1 MSWYEDFKTGTKDYL
16 TKGNSKQSKTTSY
29 SKYGSSSWWMSDWDD
44 TGYSNSFTT
53 NTQTKSKNLYKMAAH
68 RRAIANFVS
77 IVTGKN
83 IPVKFNTKG
92 NSYTDGTT
100 VVISSK
106 VAEPNEFDP
115 AVGLALHE
123 GSHIKLS
130 NFKLLA
136 DMYKSIEKVV
146 GPAKLKEW
154 LETANKKGVEDVI
167 YTVKDILN
175 WVEDRRIDQFIF
187 DGAPGYRDYYRSMY
201 DKYFNDPAIDKGMQS
216 DEFKTETMDAYMFRL
231 INLHSKFSKANAL
244 KGLNEITKIAKLS
257 DINRLK
263 STDDALVVACDIF
276 DVILR
281 CIDEAQ
287 QKVENKANGKKQK
300 ANGQGQGAPQAG
312 EGEQEAGEDD
322 IDVEI
327 GEDGDGDGDDNDES
341 EDFDEAGGDNE
352 VAEEGKGVVG
362 KIKAV
367 LGGKGKNAKPAE
379 GKLSQ
384 RQMDILKKKIEKQ
397 KEFLRGEIKKGNVS
411 SNENKQLD
419 TIDQSG
425 TELKT
430 VGQEL
435 ANGVVITKGIDCI
448 VVKKM
453 NQSLLESADFPL
465 ADLRYNAK
473 DGEHQNSVQ
482 CASEVIEGIRIGT
495 VLGKKLQVRSES
507 RETIFNRQL
516 VGRMDKRMIS
526 SLGFGNE
533 HVFFTKEIDAYKK
546 ANLHISVDASG
557 SMSGTKWR
565 KTMTNVVALAK
576 AVSMIPNLEIQISF
590 RTTSGELPYIVIAY
604 DSRVDKFIK
613 VKTLFQY
620 LRPGGTTPEGL
631 AFEGVMKQM
640 VGSTTD
646 VESYFLNISDGE
658 PYFHGKGYNYQGYY
672 ASKHTKKMVDKIE
685 AMGIKVMSYFVS
697 EYSGDVDAT
706 SGSGKVFKDCYGK
719 AAHYINVT
727 NVNEVTRTMNKL
739 FMAKES

>member
-1 MSWYEDFKTGTKDYL
+1 
-16 TKGNSKQSKTTSY
+16 
-29 SKYGSSSWWMSDWDD
+29 
-44 TGYSNSFTT
+44 
-53 NTQTKSKNLYKMAAH
+53 MAAH

-92 NSYTDGTT
+92 NSYTDGKA

-130 NFKLLA
+130 NFTLLA
-136 DMYKSIEKVV
+136 DMYQSIQKVV

-154 LETANKKGVEDVI
+154 SETANTKGVSDII
-167 YTVKDILN
+167 YTIKDILN

-187 DGAPGYRDYYRSMY
+187 DGAPGYRDYYRAMY

-216 DEFKTETMDAYMFRL
+216 TEMSEETLDSYMFRL
-231 INLHSKFSKANAL
+231 INLHSKFSRANAL

-276 DVILR
+276 EVILTN
-281 CIDEAQ
+281 IDANAQ
-287 QKVENKANGKKQK
+287 AEENKGKGKGK
-300 ANGQGQGAPQAG
+300 GQGQGSPQAG

-322 IDVEI
+322 IEVEI
-327 GEDGDGDGDDNDES
+327 GEDSGSDGMDDEG
-341 EDFDEAGGDNE
+341 EDFDEAAGDNE
-352 VAEEGKGVVG
+352 VAEDGKGVMG
-362 KIKAV
+362 KIKV
-367 LGGKGKNAKPAE
+367 MLGGKGKNGKPAE

-384 RQMDILKKKIEKQ
+384 RQLEILKKKIQKQ
-397 KEFLRGEIKKGNVS
+397 KEFLRGDVKKGNVS
-411 SNENKQLD
+411 QTENKSLD

-435 ANGVVITKGIDCI
+435 ANGKVVTKGIECI

-453 NQSLLESADFPL
+453 TQTLLESHDFPL
-465 ADLRYNAK
+465 ASLRYNAK
-473 DGEHQNSVQ
+473 EGEHQNQ
-482 CASEVIEGIRIGT
+482 IHCATEVAEGIRLGT
-495 VLGKKLQVRSES
+495 ILGKKLQVRSES

-533 HVFFTKEIDAYKK
+533 HVFYTKEIDAYKK

-557 SMSGTKWR
+557 SMGGTKWR

-576 AVSMIPNLEIQISF
+576 AVDMISNLEIQISF
-590 RTTSGELPYIVIAY
+590 RTTSGELPYIVVAY

-620 LRPGGTTPEGL
+620 LQPGGTTPEGL

-646 VESYFLNISDGE
+646 VDSYFLNISDGE
-658 PYFHGKGYNYQGYY
+658 PYFHGRGYSYQGYY

-685 AMGIKVMSYFVS
+685 SMGIKVLSYFVS
-697 EYSGDVDAT
+697 DYSGDVDAS

-719 AAHYINVT
+719 AASYINVT
-727 NVNEVTRTMNKL
+727 NVNEVTRTMNGL
-739 FMAKES
+739 FMAKD

>member
-1 MSWYEDFKTGTKDYL
+1 MSKYK
-16 TKGNSKQSKTTSY
+16 SY
-29 SKYGSSSWWMSDWDD
+29 SSYGNSSWWMSDWDTND
-44 TGYSNSFTT
+44 YTISYSPK
-53 NTQTKSKNLYKMAAH
+53 QEKSKNLYKMAAH

-130 NFKLLA
+130 NFTLLA

-154 LETANKKGVEDVI
+154 LETANKKGVSDVI

-201 DKYFNDPAIDKGMQS
+201 DKYFNDPAIDKGMTS
-216 DEFKTETMDAYMFRL
+216 TEMSEETLDSYMFRL
-231 INLHSKFSKANAL
+231 INLHSKFSRPNAL
-244 KGLNEITKIAKLS
+244 KGLSEITKLAKLS

-263 STDDALVVACDIF
+263 STDDALIVACDIF

-287 QKVENKANGKKQK
+287 QAEENKGKGKGNGK
-300 ANGQGQGAPQAG
+300 GQGSPQAG

-322 IDVEI
+322 IEVEI
-327 GEDGDGDGDDNDES
+327 NEDGGSDGIDDEG
-341 EDFDEAGGDNE
+341 EEFDEAGGDNE
-352 VAEEGKGVVG
+352 AAEEGKGVMG
-362 KIKAV
+362 KIKV
-367 LGGKGKNAKPAE
+367 MLGGKGKNGKPAE

-384 RQMDILKKKIEKQ
+384 RQLEILKKKIEKQ
-397 KEFLRGEIKKGNVS
+397 KEFLRGDVKKGNVS
-411 SNENKQLD
+411 STENKSLD

-430 VGQEL
+430 VGEEL
-435 ANGVVITKGIDCI
+435 SNGTIVTKGIECI

-453 NQSLLESADFPL
+453 NQSLLESSDFPL
-465 ADLRYNAK
+465 ADLRYNSK
-473 DGEHQNSVQ
+473 EGEHQNHVQ
-482 CASEVIEGIRIGT
+482 CASEVLEGIRLGT
-495 VLGKKLQVRSES
+495 ILGKKLQVRSES

-533 HVFFTKEIDAYKK
+533 HVFFTKEIDSYKK

-576 AVSMIPNLEIQISF
+576 AVDMISNLEIQISF
-590 RTTSGELPYIVIAY
+590 RTTSGELPYIVVAY
-604 DSRVDKFIK
+604 DSRIDKFIK

-646 VESYFLNISDGE
+646 VDSYFLNISDGE
-658 PYFHGKGYNYQGYY
+658 PYFHGKGYNYQGHF
-672 ASKHTKKMVDKIE
+672 ASKHTKKMVDKIQS
-685 AMGIKVMSYFVS
+685 MGIKVLSYFVS

-719 AAHYINVT
+719 AASYINVT
-727 NVNEVTRTMNKL
+727 NVNEVTRTMNGL

>member
-1 MSWYEDFKTGTKDYL
+1 MSKYK
-16 TKGNSKQSKTTSY
+16 SY
-29 SKYGSSSWWMSDWDD
+29 SSKYGNSSWWMSDWE
-44 TGYSNSFTT
+44 T
-53 NTQTKSKNLYKMAAH
+53 NDYTVVHTSKQDKSKNLYKMAAH
-68 RRAIANFVS
+68 RRAIANFVN

-83 IPVKFNTKG
+83 IPVKFNSKG
-92 NSYTDGTT
+92 NSYTDGKS

-130 NFKLLA
+130 NFELLS
-136 DMYKSIEKVV
+136 DMYKSIQKVV

-154 LETANKKGVEDVI
+154 QDTANQKHVSDII
-167 YTVKDILN
+167 YTIKDILN

-187 DGAPGYRDYYRSMY
+187 DGAPGYRDYYRAMY
-201 DKYFNDPAIDKGMQS
+201 DKYFNDPAIDKGMTS
-216 DEFKTETMDAYMFRL
+216 TEMSEETLDSYMFRL
-231 INLHSKFSKANAL
+231 INLHSKFSRPNAL

-263 STDDALVVACDIF
+263 STDEALVVACDIF
-276 DVILR
+276 EVILTN
-281 CIDEAQ
+281 IDANAQ
-287 QKVENKANGKKQK
+287 AEENKGKGKGK
-300 ANGQGQGAPQAG
+300 GQGQGQGSPQAG

-322 IDVEI
+322 IEVEI
-327 GEDGDGDGDDNDES
+327 GEDGGSDGMGDDG
-341 EDFDEAGGDNE
+341 EDFDEAAGDNE
-352 VAEEGKGVVG
+352 VAEEGKGVMG
-362 KIKAV
+362 KIKV
-367 LGGKGKNAKPAE
+367 MLGGKGKNGKPAE

-384 RQMDILKKKIEKQ
+384 RQLEILKKKIQKQ
-397 KEFLRGEIKKGNVS
+397 KEFLRGDVKKGSVS
-411 SNENKQLD
+411 QTENKSLD

-435 ANGVVITKGIDCI
+435 ANGKVVTKGIECI

-453 NQSLLESADFPL
+453 TQTLLESHDFPL
-465 ADLRYNAK
+465 ASLRYNAK
-473 DGEHQNSVQ
+473 EGEHQCQSH
-482 CASEVIEGIRIGT
+482 CSTEVAEGIRIGT
-495 VLGKKLQVRSES
+495 ILGKKLQVRSES

-533 HVFFTKEIDAYKK
+533 HVFYTKEVDQYKK

-557 SMSGTKWR
+557 SMGGTKWR

-576 AVSMIPNLEIQISF
+576 AVDMISNLEIQISF
-590 RTTSGELPYIVIAY
+590 RTTSGELPYIVVAY

-620 LRPGGTTPEGL
+620 LQPGGTTPEGL

-640 VGSTTD
+640 VGSTSD
-646 VESYFLNISDGE
+646 VDSYFLNISDGE
-658 PYFHGKGYNYQGYY
+658 PYFHGRGYSYQGYY
-672 ASKHTKKMVDKIE
+672 ASKHTRKMVDKIE
-685 AMGIKVMSYFVS
+685 AMGIKVLSYFVS
-697 EYSGDVDAT
+697 DYSGDVDAS

-719 AAHYINVT
+719 AASYINVT
-727 NVNEVTRTMNKL
+727 NVNEVTRTMNGL
-739 FMAKES
+739 FMAKD

>member
-1 MSWYEDFKTGTKDYL
+1 MSKYK
-16 TKGNSKQSKTTSY
+16 SY
-29 SKYGSSSWWMSDWDD
+29 SSKYGNSSWWMSDWE
-44 TGYSNSFTT
+44 T
-53 NTQTKSKNLYKMAAH
+53 NDYTVVHTSKQDKSKNLYKMAAH
-68 RRAIANFVS
+68 RRAIANFVN

-83 IPVKFNTKG
+83 IPVKFNSKG
-92 NSYTDGTT
+92 NSYTDGKS

-130 NFKLLA
+130 NFELLS
-136 DMYKSIEKVV
+136 DMYKSIQKVV

-154 LETANKKGVEDVI
+154 QDTANQKHVSDII
-167 YTVKDILN
+167 YTIKDILN

-187 DGAPGYRDYYRSMY
+187 DGAPGYRDYYRAMY
-201 DKYFNDPAIDKGMQS
+201 DKYFNDPAIDKGMTS
-216 DEFKTETMDAYMFRL
+216 TEMSEETLDSYMFRL
-231 INLHSKFSKANAL
+231 INLHSKFSRPNAL
-244 KGLNEITKIAKLS
+244 KGLNEITKLAKLS

-263 STDDALVVACDIF
+263 STDEALVVACDIF
-276 DVILR
+276 EVILTN
-281 CIDEAQ
+281 IDANAQ
-287 QKVENKANGKKQK
+287 AEENKGKGKG
-300 ANGQGQGAPQAG
+300 NGQGQGSPQAG

-327 GEDGDGDGDDNDES
+327 GEDSGSDGMGDDG
-341 EDFDEAGGDNE
+341 EDFDEAAGDNE
-352 VAEEGKGVVG
+352 VAEEGKGVMG
-362 KIKAV
+362 KIKV
-367 LGGKGKNAKPAE
+367 MLGGKGKNGKPAE

-384 RQMDILKKKIEKQ
+384 RQLEILKKKIQKQ
-397 KEFLRGEIKKGNVS
+397 KEFLRGDVKKGSVS
-411 SNENKQLD
+411 QTENKSLD

-425 TELKT
+425 TELKK
-430 VGQEL
+430 VGEEL
-435 ANGVVITKGIDCI
+435 ANGTVVTKGIECI

-453 NQSLLESADFPL
+453 TQSLLESHDFPL
-465 ADLRYNAK
+465 ASLRYNAK
-473 DGEHQNSVQ
+473 EGEHQCQSQ
-482 CASEVIEGIRIGT
+482 CSTEVAEGIRLGT
-495 VLGKKLQVRSES
+495 ILGKKLQVRSES

-533 HVFFTKEIDAYKK
+533 HVFYTKEIDAYKK

-557 SMSGTKWR
+557 SMGGTKWR

-576 AVSMIPNLEIQISF
+576 AVDMISNLEIQISF
-590 RTTSGELPYIVIAY
+590 RTTSGELPYIVVAY

-620 LRPGGTTPEGL
+620 LQPGGTTPEGL

-640 VGSTTD
+640 VGSTSD
-646 VESYFLNISDGE
+646 VDSYFLNISDGE
-658 PYFHGKGYNYQGYY
+658 PYFHGRGYSYQGYY
-672 ASKHTKKMVDKIE
+672 ASKHTRKMVDKIE
-685 AMGIKVMSYFVS
+685 AMGIKVLSYFVS
-697 EYSGDVDAT
+697 DYSGDVDAS

-719 AAHYINVT
+719 AASYINVT
-727 NVNEVTRTMNKL
+727 NVNEVTRTMNGL

>member
-1 MSWYEDFKTGTKDYL
+1 MSKYK
-16 TKGNSKQSKTTSY
+16 SY
-29 SKYGSSSWWMSDWDD
+29 SSYGNSSWWMSDWDTND
-44 TGYSNSFTT
+44 YTT
-53 NTQTKSKNLYKMAAH
+53 IYTSKQEKSKNLYKMAAH

-100 VVISSK
+100 VVILSK

-154 LETANKKGVEDVI
+154 METANNKGVSDVI
-167 YTVKDILN
+167 YTIKDILN

-201 DKYFNDPAIDKGMQS
+201 DKYFNDPAIDKGMTS
-216 DEFKTETMDAYMFRL
+216 TEMSTETMDSYMFRL
-231 INLHSKFSKANAL
+231 INLHSKFSRPNAL
-244 KGLNEITKIAKLS
+244 KGLSEITKIAKLS

-276 DVILR
+276 DVILTN
-281 CIDEAQ
+281 IDANAQ
-287 QKVENKANGKKQK
+287 AEENKGKGKGNGK
-300 ANGQGQGAPQAG
+300 GQGSPQAG

-322 IDVEI
+322 IEVEVS
-327 GEDGDGDGDDNDES
+327 EDGGSDGIDDEG
-341 EDFDEAGGDNE
+341 EEFDEAGGDNE
-352 VAEEGKGVVG
+352 AAEEGKGVMG
-362 KIKAV
+362 KIKV
-367 LGGKGKNAKPAE
+367 MLGGKGKNGKPAE

-384 RQMDILKKKIEKQ
+384 RQLEILKKKIEKQ
-397 KEFLRGEIKKGNVS
+397 KEFLRGDVKKGNVS
-411 SNENKQLD
+411 STENKSLD

-430 VGQEL
+430 VGEEL
-435 ANGVVITKGIDCI
+435 SNGTVVTKGIECI

-453 NQSLLESADFPL
+453 NQSLLESSDFPL
-465 ADLRYNAK
+465 ADLRYNSK
-473 DGEHQNSVQ
+473 EGEHQNHVQ
-482 CASEVIEGIRIGT
+482 CASEVLEGIRLGT
-495 VLGKKLQVRSES
+495 ILGKKLQVRSES

-557 SMSGTKWR
+557 SMNGTKWR

-706 SGSGKVFKDCYGK
+706 SGSGKVFKDCYGR

-727 NVNEVTRTMNKL
+727 NVNEVVRTMNKL
-739 FMAKES
+739 FMNKPAGIE

>member
-1 MSWYEDFKTGTKDYL
+1 MSKYK
-16 TKGNSKQSKTTSY
+16 SY
-29 SKYGSSSWWMSDWDD
+29 SSYGNSSWWMSDWDTND
-44 TGYSNSFTT
+44 YTT
-53 NTQTKSKNLYKMAAH
+53 TYTSKQEKSKNLYKMAAH

-130 NFKLLA
+130 NFKLLQ
-136 DMYKSIEKVV
+136 DMYQSIQKVV

-154 LETANKKGVEDVI
+154 SETANAKGVSDII
-167 YTVKDILN
+167 YTIKDILN

-216 DEFKTETMDAYMFRL
+216 DEFRTETLDAYMFRL

-263 STDDALVVACDIF
+263 STDDALIVACDIF
-276 DVILR
+276 EVILTN
-281 CIDEAQ
+281 IDANAQ
-287 QKVENKANGKKQK
+287 AEENKANGQKQK
-300 ANGQGQGAPQAG
+300 GKGQGSGSPQAG

-322 IDVEI
+322 IEVEI
-327 GEDGDGDGDDNDES
+327 NEDSGSDGMDDEG
-341 EDFDEAGGDNE
+341 EDFDEAAGDNE
-352 VAEEGKGVVG
+352 VAEEGKGVMG
-362 KIKAV
+362 KIKV
-367 LGGKGKNAKPAE
+367 MLGGKGKNGKPAE

-384 RQMDILKKKIEKQ
+384 RQLEILKKKIEKQ
-397 KEFLRGEIKKGNVS
+397 KEFLRGDVKKGNVS
-411 SNENKQLD
+411 QTENKQLD
-419 TIDQSG
+419 TIDKSG
-425 TELKT
+425 TELKK
-430 VGQEL
+430 VGEEL
-435 ANGVVITKGIDCI
+435 ANGKVVTKGIDCI

-453 NQSLLESADFPL
+453 TQTLLESHDFPL
-465 ADLRYNAK
+465 ASLRYNAK
-473 DGEHQNSVQ
+473 EGEHQNQVH
-482 CASEVIEGIRIGT
+482 CATEVAEGIRLGT
-495 VLGKKLQVRSES
+495 ILGKKLQVRSES

-533 HVFFTKEIDAYKK
+533 HVFYTKEIDAYKK

-557 SMSGTKWR
+557 SMGGTKWR

-576 AVSMIPNLEIQISF
+576 AVDMISNLEIQISF
-590 RTTSGELPYIVIAY
+590 RTTSGELPYIVVAY

-620 LRPGGTTPEGL
+620 LQPGGTTPEGL

-646 VESYFLNISDGE
+646 VDSYFLNISDGE
-658 PYFHGKGYNYQGYY
+658 PYFHGRGYSYQGYY
-672 ASKHTKKMVDKIE
+672 ASKHTKKMVEKIQS
-685 AMGIKVMSYFVS
+685 MGIKVLSYFVS
-697 EYSGDVDAT
+697 DYSGDVDAS

-719 AAHYINVT
+719 AASYINVT
-727 NVNEVTRTMNKL
+727 NVNEVTRTMNGL

>member
-1 MSWYEDFKTGTKDYL
+1 MSKYKSYK
-16 TKGNSKQSKTTSY
+16 SY
-29 SKYGSSSWWMSDWDD
+29 SSYGNSSWWMSDWDTND
-44 TGYSNSFTT
+44 YTTSYSPK
-53 NTQTKSKNLYKMAAH
+53 QDKSKNLYKMAAH
-68 RRAIANFVS
+68 RRAIANFVN

-83 IPVKFNTKG
+83 IPVKFNSKG
-92 NSYTDGTT
+92 NSYTDGRS

-130 NFKLLA
+130 NFELLS
-136 DMYKSIEKVV
+136 DMHKSIQKVV

-154 LETANKKGVEDVI
+154 SETANAKGVSDII
-167 YTVKDILN
+167 YTIKDILN

-187 DGAPGYRDYYRSMY
+187 DGAPGYRDYYRAMY

-216 DEFKTETMDAYMFRL
+216 TEMSEETLDSYMFRL
-231 INLHSKFSKANAL
+231 INLHSKFSRANAL
-244 KGLNEITKIAKLS
+244 NGLSEITKLAKLS

-263 STDDALVVACDIF
+263 TTDDALIVACDIF
-276 DVILR
+276 DVILKN
-281 CIDEAQ
+281 IDPQAQ
-287 QKVENKANGKKQK
+287 QAENEAKGKGK
-300 ANGQGQGAPQAG
+300 GQGQGSPQAG

-322 IDVEI
+322 IEVEI
-327 GEDGDGDGDDNDES
+327 NEDGGSDGMDDEG
-341 EDFDEAGGDNE
+341 EDFDEAAGDNE
-352 VAEEGKGVVG
+352 AAEDGKGVMG
-362 KIKAV
+362 KIKVV
-367 LGGKGKNAKPAE
+367 LGGKGKNGKPAE

-384 RQMDILKKKIEKQ
+384 RQLEILKKKIEKQ
-397 KEFLRGEIKKGNVS
+397 KEFLRGDVKKGSVS
-411 SNENKQLD
+411 QTENKSLD

-435 ANGVVITKGIDCI
+435 ANGTVVTKGIECI

-453 NQSLLESADFPL
+453 TQTLLESHDFPL
-465 ADLRYNAK
+465 ASLRYNAK
-473 DGEHQNSVQ
+473 EGEHQCQSH
-482 CASEVIEGIRIGT
+482 CSTEVAEGIRLGT
-495 VLGKKLQVRSES
+495 ILGKKLQVRSES

-557 SMSGTKWR
+557 SMGGTKWR
-565 KTMTNVVALAK
+565 KTMINVVALAK
-576 AVSMIPNLEIQISF
+576 AVDMISNLEIQISF
-590 RTTSGELPYIVIAY
+590 RTTSGELPYIVVAY

-620 LRPGGTTPEGL
+620 LQPGGTTPEGL

-646 VESYFLNISDGE
+646 VDSYFLNISDGE
-658 PYFHGKGYNYQGYY
+658 PYFHGRGYSYQGYY
-672 ASKHTKKMVDKIE
+672 ASKHTKKMVEKIQS
-685 AMGIKVMSYFVS
+685 MGIKVLSYFVS
-697 EYSGDVDAT
+697 DYSGDVDAS

-719 AAHYINVT
+719 AASYINVT
-727 NVNEVTRTMNKL
+727 NVNEVTRTMNGL

>member
-1 MSWYEDFKTGTKDYL
+1 MSDWDTNDY
-16 TKGNSKQSKTTSY
+16 TTSY
-29 SKYGSSSWWMSDWDD
+29 SPKQD
-44 TGYSNSFTT
+44 
-53 NTQTKSKNLYKMAAH
+53 KSKNLYKMAAH

-130 NFKLLA
+130 NFTLLA
-136 DMYKSIEKVV
+136 DMYQSIQKVV

-154 LETANKKGVEDVI
+154 METANNKGVSDVI
-167 YTVKDILN
+167 YTIKDILN

-201 DKYFNDPAIDKGMQS
+201 DKYFNDPAIDKGMTS
-216 DEFKTETMDAYMFRL
+216 TEMSEETLDSYMFRL
-231 INLHSKFSKANAL
+231 INLHSKFSRPNAL
-244 KGLNEITKIAKLS
+244 KGLSEITKLAKLS

-276 DVILR
+276 DVILTN
-281 CIDEAQ
+281 IDANAQ
-287 QKVENKANGKKQK
+287 AEENKGNGKGKGK
-300 ANGQGQGAPQAG
+300 GQGSPQAG

-322 IDVEI
+322 IEVEI
-327 GEDGDGDGDDNDES
+327 NEDGGSDGIDDEG

-352 VAEEGKGVVG
+352 VAEEGKGVMG
-362 KIKAV
+362 KIKV
-367 LGGKGKNAKPAE
+367 MLGGKGKNGKPAE

-384 RQMDILKKKIEKQ
+384 RQLEILKKKIEKQ
-397 KEFLRGEIKKGNVS
+397 KEFLRGDVKKGNVS
-411 SNENKQLD
+411 SSENKSLD

-430 VGQEL
+430 VGEEL
-435 ANGVVITKGIDCI
+435 SNGTVVTKGIECI

-453 NQSLLESADFPL
+453 NQSLLESSDFPL
-465 ADLRYNAK
+465 ADLRYNSK
-473 DGEHQNSVQ
+473 EGEHQNHVQ
-482 CASEVIEGIRIGT
+482 CASEVLEGIRLGT
-495 VLGKKLQVRSES
+495 ILGKKLQVRSES

-576 AVSMIPNLEIQISF
+576 AVDMISNLEIQISF
-590 RTTSGELPYIVIAY
+590 RTTSGELPYIVVAY
-604 DSRVDKFIK
+604 DSRIDKFIK

-646 VESYFLNISDGE
+646 VDSYFLNISDGE

-672 ASKHTKKMVDKIE
+672 ASKHTKKMVDKIQS
-685 AMGIKVMSYFVS
+685 MGIKVLSYFVS

-719 AAHYINVT
+719 AASYINVT
-727 NVNEVTRTMNKL
+727 NVNEVTRTMNGL

>member
-1 MSWYEDFKTGTKDYL
+1 MSKYK
-16 TKGNSKQSKTTSY
+16 SY
-29 SKYGSSSWWMSDWDD
+29 SSYGNSSWWMSDWD
-44 TGYSNSFTT
+44 T
-53 NTQTKSKNLYKMAAH
+53 NDYTIVHTSKQDKSKNLYKMAAH
-68 RRAIANFVS
+68 RRAIANFVN

-83 IPVKFNTKG
+83 IPVKFNSKG
-92 NSYTDGTT
+92 NSYTDGKS

-130 NFKLLA
+130 NFELLS
-136 DMYKSIEKVV
+136 DMYKSIQKVV

-154 LETANKKGVEDVI
+154 QDTANQKGVSDII
-167 YTVKDILN
+167 YTIKDILN

-187 DGAPGYRDYYRSMY
+187 DGAPGYRDYYRAMY
-201 DKYFNDPAIDKGMQS
+201 DKYFNDPAIDKGMTS
-216 DEFKTETMDAYMFRL
+216 TEMSEETLDSYMFRL
-231 INLHSKFSKANAL
+231 INLHSKFSRPNAL

-263 STDDALVVACDIF
+263 STDEALVVACDIF
-276 DVILR
+276 EVILTN
-281 CIDEAQ
+281 IDANAQ
-287 QKVENKANGKKQK
+287 EEENKSKGKGK
-300 ANGQGQGAPQAG
+300 GQGQGSPQAG

-322 IDVEI
+322 IEVEVS
-327 GEDGDGDGDDNDES
+327 EDGGSDGMDDDS
-341 EDFDEAGGDNE
+341 EEFDEASGDSD
-352 VAEEGKGVVG
+352 VAEDGKGITG
-362 KIKAV
+362 KIKVV
-367 LGGKGKNAKPAE
+367 LGGKAKNGKPAE

-384 RQMDILKKKIEKQ
+384 RQLEILKKKIQKQ
-397 KEFLRGEIKKGNVS
+397 KEFLRGDVKKGSVS
-411 SNENKQLD
+411 QTENKSLD

-435 ANGVVITKGIDCI
+435 ANGTVVTKGIECI

-453 NQSLLESADFPL
+453 TQTLLESHDFPL
-465 ADLRYNAK
+465 ASLRYNAK
-473 DGEHQNSVQ
+473 EGEHQCQSH
-482 CASEVIEGIRIGT
+482 CSTEVAEGIRLGT
-495 VLGKKLQVRSES
+495 ILGKKLQVRSES

-557 SMSGTKWR
+557 SMGGTKWR
-565 KTMTNVVALAK
+565 KTMINVVALAK
-576 AVSMIPNLEIQISF
+576 AVDMISNLEIQISF
-590 RTTSGELPYIVIAY
+590 RTTSGELPYIVVAY

-620 LRPGGTTPEGL
+620 LQPGGTTPEGL

-640 VGSTTD
+640 VGSTND
-646 VESYFLNISDGE
+646 IDSYFLNISDGE
-658 PYFHGKGYNYQGYY
+658 PYFHGRGYSYQGYY
-672 ASKHTKKMVDKIE
+672 ASKHTRKMVDKIQS
-685 AMGIKVMSYFVS
+685 MGIKVLSYFVS
-697 EYSGDVDAT
+697 DYSGDVDAS

-719 AAHYINVT
+719 AASYINVT
-727 NVNEVTRTMNKL
+727 NVNEVTRTMNGL

>member
-1 MSWYEDFKTGTKDYL
+1 
-16 TKGNSKQSKTTSY
+16 
-29 SKYGSSSWWMSDWDD
+29 MSDWDTND
-44 TGYSNSFTT
+44 YTISYSSK
-53 NTQTKSKNLYKMAAH
+53 QEKSKNLYKMAAH

-130 NFKLLA
+130 NFTLLA
-136 DMYKSIEKVV
+136 DMYQSIQKVV

-154 LETANKKGVEDVI
+154 METANKKGVSDVI
-167 YTVKDILN
+167 YTIKDILN

-187 DGAPGYRDYYRSMY
+187 DGAPGYRDYYRAMY
-201 DKYFNDPAIDKGMQS
+201 DKYFNDPAIDKGMTS
-216 DEFKTETMDAYMFRL
+216 TEMSEETLDSYMFRL
-231 INLHSKFSKANAL
+231 INLHSKFSRPNAL
-244 KGLNEITKIAKLS
+244 KGLSEITKLAKLS

-263 STDDALVVACDIF
+263 TTDDALVVACDIF
-276 DVILR
+276 DVILTN
-281 CIDEAQ
+281 IDANAQ
-287 QKVENKANGKKQK
+287 AEENKGNGKGKGK
-300 ANGQGQGAPQAG
+300 GQGSPQAG

-327 GEDGDGDGDDNDES
+327 GEDGGSDGIDDEG

-352 VAEEGKGVVG
+352 VAEEGKGVMG
-362 KIKAV
+362 KIKV
-367 LGGKGKNAKPAE
+367 MLGGKGKNGKPAE

-384 RQMDILKKKIEKQ
+384 RQLEILKKKIEKQ
-397 KEFLRGEIKKGNVS
+397 KEFLRGDVKKGNVS
-411 SNENKQLD
+411 SSENKSLD

-435 ANGVVITKGIDCI
+435 ANGTVINKGIECI

-453 NQSLLESADFPL
+453 NQSLLESSDFPL
-465 ADLRYNAK
+465 ADLRYNSKA
-473 DGEHQNSVQ
+473 GEHQNHVQ
-482 CASEVIEGIRIGT
+482 CASEVLEGIRLGT
-495 VLGKKLQVRSES
+495 ILGKKLQVRSES

-576 AVSMIPNLEIQISF
+576 AVDMISNLEIQISF
-590 RTTSGELPYIVIAY
+590 RTTSGELPYIVVAY

-646 VESYFLNISDGE
+646 VDSYFLNISDGE

-672 ASKHTKKMVDKIE
+672 ASKHTKKMVDKIQS
-685 AMGIKVMSYFVS
+685 MGIKVLSYFVS

-719 AAHYINVT
+719 AASYINVT
-727 NVNEVTRTMNKL
+727 NVNEVTRTMNGL

>member
-1 MSWYEDFKTGTKDYL
+1 
-16 TKGNSKQSKTTSY
+16 
-29 SKYGSSSWWMSDWDD
+29 MSDWD
-44 TGYSNSFTT
+44 TPSYT
-53 NTQTKSKNLYKMAAH
+53 NTQAYKQANSKNLYKMAAH

-130 NFKLLA
+130 NFKLLS

-146 GPAKLKEW
+146 GPAKVKEW
-154 LETANKKGVEDVI
+154 VETANKKGISDVI

-187 DGAPGYRDYYRSMY
+187 DSAPGYRDYYRSMY
-201 DKYFNDPAIDKGMQS
+201 DKYFNDPAIDKGMKS
-216 DEFKTETMDAYMFRL
+216 DEMSTETMDSYMFRL
-231 INLHSKFSKANAL
+231 INLHSKFSRANAL

-281 CIDEAQ
+281 CIDAAQ
-287 QKVENKANGKKQK
+287 QAEENKANGHKQK
-300 ANGQGQGAPQAG
+300 GNGQGQGSQQAG

-327 GEDGDGDGDDNDES
+327 GEGGDSDDES

-352 VAEEGKGVVG
+352 VAEEGKGIVG

-367 LGGKGKNAKPAE
+367 LGGKGKGKPAE

-384 RQMDILKKKIEKQ
+384 RQLEILKKKIEKQ
-397 KEFLRGEIKKGNVS
+397 KEFLRGDIKKGSVS
-411 SNENKQLD
+411 QNENKQLD

-425 TELKT
+425 TELKK
-430 VGQEL
+430 VGEEL
-435 ANGVVITKGIDCI
+435 ANGKVVTKGIDCI

-453 NQSLLESADFPL
+453 TQSLMETPEFPL
-465 ADLRYNAK
+465 ASLRYNAK
-473 DGEHQNSVQ
+473 EGEHQNQIQ
-482 CASEVIEGIRIGT
+482 CASEVAEGIRIGT
-495 VLGKKLQVRSES
+495 ILGKKLQVRSES

-557 SMSGTKWR
+557 SMGGTKWR

-590 RTTSGELPYIVIAY
+590 RTTSGELPYIVVAY

-620 LRPGGTTPEGL
+620 LQPGGTTPEGL

-640 VGSTTD
+640 VGSTSD
-646 VESYFLNISDGE
+646 VDSYFLNISDGE
-658 PYFHGKGYNYQGYY
+658 PYFHGKGYSYQGYY

-697 EYSGDVDAT
+697 DYSGDVDST

>member
-1 MSWYEDFKTGTKDYL
+1 
-16 TKGNSKQSKTTSY
+16 
-29 SKYGSSSWWMSDWDD
+29 MSDWDTND
-44 TGYSNSFTT
+44 YTT
-53 NTQTKSKNLYKMAAH
+53 TYTSKQEKSKNLYKMAAH

-130 NFKLLA
+130 NFKLLQ
-136 DMYKSIEKVV
+136 DMYQSIQKVV

-154 LETANKKGVEDVI
+154 SETANAKGVSDII
-167 YTVKDILN
+167 YTIKDILN

-216 DEFKTETMDAYMFRL
+216 DEFRTETLDAYMFRL

-263 STDDALVVACDIF
+263 STDDALIVACDIF
-276 DVILR
+276 EVILTN
-281 CIDEAQ
+281 IDANAQ
-287 QKVENKANGKKQK
+287 AEENKANGQKQK
-300 ANGQGQGAPQAG
+300 GKGQGSGSPQAG

-322 IDVEI
+322 IEVEI
-327 GEDGDGDGDDNDES
+327 NEDSGSDGMDDEG
-341 EDFDEAGGDNE
+341 EDFDEAAGDNE
-352 VAEEGKGVVG
+352 VAEEGKGVMG
-362 KIKAV
+362 KIKV
-367 LGGKGKNAKPAE
+367 MLGGKGKNGKPAE

-384 RQMDILKKKIEKQ
+384 RQLEILKKKIEKQ
-397 KEFLRGEIKKGNVS
+397 KEFLRGDVKKGNVS
-411 SNENKQLD
+411 QTENKQLD
-419 TIDQSG
+419 TIDKSG
-425 TELKT
+425 TELKK
-430 VGQEL
+430 VGEEL
-435 ANGVVITKGIDCI
+435 ANGKVVTKGIDCI

-453 NQSLLESADFPL
+453 TQTLLESHDFPL
-465 ADLRYNAK
+465 ASLRYNAK
-473 DGEHQNSVQ
+473 EGEHQNQVH
-482 CASEVIEGIRIGT
+482 CATEVAEGIRLGT
-495 VLGKKLQVRSES
+495 ILGKKLQVRSES

-533 HVFFTKEIDAYKK
+533 HVFYTKEIDAYKK

-557 SMSGTKWR
+557 SMGGTKWR

-576 AVSMIPNLEIQISF
+576 AVDMISNLEIQISF
-590 RTTSGELPYIVIAY
+590 RTTSGELPYIVVAY

-620 LRPGGTTPEGL
+620 LQPGGTTPEGL

-640 VGSTTD
+640 VGSTND
-646 VESYFLNISDGE
+646 IDSYFLNISDGE
-658 PYFHGKGYNYQGYY
+658 PYFHGRGYSYQGYY
-672 ASKHTKKMVDKIE
+672 ASKHTKKMVEKIQS
-685 AMGIKVMSYFVS
+685 MGIKVLSYFVS
-697 EYSGDVDAT
+697 DYSGDVDAS

-719 AAHYINVT
+719 AASYINVT
-727 NVNEVTRTMNKL
+727 NVNEVTRTMNGL

>member
-1 MSWYEDFKTGTKDYL
+1 MSKYK
-16 TKGNSKQSKTTSY
+16 SY
-29 SKYGSSSWWMSDWDD
+29 SGYGSSSWWMSDWD
-44 TGYSNSFTT
+44 TPSYT
-53 NTQTKSKNLYKMAAH
+53 NTQAYKQANSKNLYKMAAH

-130 NFKLLA
+130 NFKLLG

-154 LETANKKGVEDVI
+154 METANKKGVSDVI

-187 DGAPGYRDYYRSMY
+187 DSAPGYRDYYRSMY
-201 DKYFNDPAIDKGMQS
+201 DKYFNDPAIDKGMTS
-216 DEFKTETMDAYMFRL
+216 TEMSTETMNSYMFRL
-231 INLHSKFSKANAL
+231 INLHSKFSRANAL

-287 QKVENKANGKKQK
+287 QAEENKANGNGKGK
-300 ANGQGQGAPQAG
+300 GQGQGAQQAG

-327 GEDGDGDGDDNDES
+327 GEGGDSDDDES

-352 VAEEGKGVVG
+352 VAEEGKGIVG

-367 LGGKGKNAKPAE
+367 LGGKGKGKPAE

-384 RQMDILKKKIEKQ
+384 RQLEILKKKIEKQ
-397 KEFLRGEIKKGNVS
+397 KEFLRGDIKKGSVS
-411 SNENKQLD
+411 QNENKQLD

-425 TELKT
+425 TELKK
-430 VGQEL
+430 VGEEL
-435 ANGVVITKGIDCI
+435 ANGVVVTKGIDCI

-453 NQSLLESADFPL
+453 TQSLMETPEFPL
-465 ADLRYNAK
+465 ASLRYNAK
-473 DGEHQNSVQ
+473 EGEHQNQIQ
-482 CASEVIEGIRIGT
+482 CASEVAEGIRIGT
-495 VLGKKLQVRSES
+495 ILGKKLQVRSES

-557 SMSGTKWR
+557 SMGGTKWR

-590 RTTSGELPYIVIAY
+590 RTTSGELPYIVVAY

-620 LRPGGTTPEGL
+620 LQPGGTTPEGL

-640 VGSTTD
+640 VGSTSD
-646 VESYFLNISDGE
+646 IESYFLNISDGE
-658 PYFHGKGYNYQGYY
+658 PYFHGKGYNYQGHY

-697 EYSGDVDAT
+697 DYSGDVDST

>member
-1 MSWYEDFKTGTKDYL
+1 
-16 TKGNSKQSKTTSY
+16 
-29 SKYGSSSWWMSDWDD
+29 MSDWDTND
-44 TGYSNSFTT
+44 YTISYSPK
-53 NTQTKSKNLYKMAAH
+53 QEKSKNLYKMAAH

-106 VAEPNEFDP
+106 VAEPNEIDP

-130 NFKLLA
+130 NFTLLA
-136 DMYKSIEKVV
+136 DMYQSIQKVV

-154 LETANKKGVEDVI
+154 METANTKGVSDVI
-167 YTVKDILN
+167 YTIKDILN

-201 DKYFNDPAIDKGMQS
+201 DKYFNDPAIDKGMTS
-216 DEFKTETMDAYMFRL
+216 TEMSEETLDSYMFRL
-231 INLHSKFSKANAL
+231 INLHSKFSRPNAL
-244 KGLNEITKIAKLS
+244 KGLSEITKLAKLS

-276 DVILR
+276 DVILTN
-281 CIDEAQ
+281 IDANAQ
-287 QKVENKANGKKQK
+287 AEENKGNGKGKGK
-300 ANGQGQGAPQAG
+300 GQGSPQAG

-327 GEDGDGDGDDNDES
+327 GEDGGSDGIDDEGG
-341 EDFDEAGGDNE
+341 DFDEAGGDNE
-352 VAEEGKGVVG
+352 VAEEGKGVMG
-362 KIKAV
+362 KIKV
-367 LGGKGKNAKPAE
+367 MLGGKGKNGKPAE

-384 RQMDILKKKIEKQ
+384 RQLEILKKKIEKQ
-397 KEFLRGEIKKGNVS
+397 KEFLRGDVKKGNVS
-411 SNENKQLD
+411 SSENKSLD

-430 VGQEL
+430 VGEEL
-435 ANGVVITKGIDCI
+435 SNGTVVTKGIECI

-453 NQSLLESADFPL
+453 NQSLLESSDFPL
-465 ADLRYNAK
+465 ADLRYNSK
-473 DGEHQNSVQ
+473 EGEHQNHVQ
-482 CASEVIEGIRIGT
+482 CASEVLEGIRLGT
-495 VLGKKLQVRSES
+495 ILGKKLQVRSES

-576 AVSMIPNLEIQISF
+576 AVDMISNLEIQISF
-590 RTTSGELPYIVIAY
+590 RTTSGELPYIVVAY
-604 DSRVDKFIK
+604 DSRIDKFIK

-646 VESYFLNISDGE
+646 VDSYFLNISDGE
-658 PYFHGKGYNYQGYY
+658 PYFHGKGYNYQGHF
-672 ASKHTKKMVDKIE
+672 ASKHTKKMVDKIQS
-685 AMGIKVMSYFVS
+685 MGIKVLSYFVS

-719 AAHYINVT
+719 AASYINVT
-727 NVNEVTRTMNKL
+727 NVNEVTRTMNGL

>member
-44 TGYSNSFTT
+44 TSYSNSFTT

-216 DEFKTETMDAYMFRL
+216 DELKTETMDAYMFRL

-287 QKVENKANGKKQK
+287 QKAENKANGKKQK

-327 GEDGDGDGDDNDES
+327 GEDDNDDNDES

-646 VESYFLNISDGE
+646 VDSYFLNISDGE

>member
-1 MSWYEDFKTGTKDYL
+1 MSKYK
-16 TKGNSKQSKTTSY
+16 SY
-29 SKYGSSSWWMSDWDD
+29 SSYGNSSWWMSDWDTND
-44 TGYSNSFTT
+44 YTT
-53 NTQTKSKNLYKMAAH
+53 IYTSKQEKSKNLYKMAAH

-130 NFKLLA
+130 NFTLLA

-154 LETANKKGVEDVI
+154 LETANKKGVSDVI

-201 DKYFNDPAIDKGMQS
+201 DKYFNDPAIDKGMTS
-216 DEFKTETMDAYMFRL
+216 TEMSNETLDSYMFRL
-231 INLHSKFSKANAL
+231 INLHSKFSRPNAL
-244 KGLNEITKIAKLS
+244 KGLSEITKLAKLS

-263 STDDALVVACDIF
+263 TTDDALVVACDIF

-287 QKVENKANGKKQK
+287 QAEENKGNGKGKGK
-300 ANGQGQGAPQAG
+300 GQGSPQAG

-327 GEDGDGDGDDNDES
+327 NEDGGSDGIDDEG

-352 VAEEGKGVVG
+352 VAEEGKGVMG
-362 KIKAV
+362 KIKV
-367 LGGKGKNAKPAE
+367 MLGGKGKNGKPAE

-384 RQMDILKKKIEKQ
+384 RQLEILKKKIEKQ
-397 KEFLRGEIKKGNVS
+397 KEFLRGDVKKGNVS
-411 SNENKQLD
+411 SSENKSLD

-435 ANGVVITKGIDCI
+435 ANGTVINKGIECI

-453 NQSLLESADFPL
+453 NQSLLESSDFPL
-465 ADLRYNAK
+465 ADLRYNSKA
-473 DGEHQNSVQ
+473 GEHQNHVQ
-482 CASEVIEGIRIGT
+482 CASEVLEGIRLGT
-495 VLGKKLQVRSES
+495 ILGKKLQVRSES

-576 AVSMIPNLEIQISF
+576 AVDMISNLEIQISF
-590 RTTSGELPYIVIAY
+590 RTTSGELPYIVVAY
-604 DSRVDKFIK
+604 DSRIDKFIK
-613 VKTLFQY
+613 IKTLFQY

-646 VESYFLNISDGE
+646 VDSYFLNISDGE

-672 ASKHTKKMVDKIE
+672 ASKHTKKMVDKIQS
-685 AMGIKVMSYFVS
+685 MGIKVLSYFVS

-719 AAHYINVT
+719 AASYINVT
-727 NVNEVTRTMNKL
+727 NVNEVTRTMNGL

>member
-1 MSWYEDFKTGTKDYL
+1 MSKYK
-16 TKGNSKQSKTTSY
+16 SY
-29 SKYGSSSWWMSDWDD
+29 SSSKYGNSSWWMSDWE
-44 TGYSNSFTT
+44 T
-53 NTQTKSKNLYKMAAH
+53 NDYTVVHTSKQEKSKNLYKMAAH

-92 NSYTDGTT
+92 NSYTDGKA

-130 NFKLLA
+130 NFTLLEN
-136 DMYKSIEKVV
+136 MYKSIEKVV
-146 GPAKLKEW
+146 GPSKLKEW
-154 LETANKKGVEDVI
+154 SETANTKGVGDII
-167 YTVKDILN
+167 YTIKDILN

-187 DGAPGYRDYYRSMY
+187 DGAPGYRDYYRAMY

-216 DEFKTETMDAYMFRL
+216 TEMSEETLDSYMFRL
-231 INLHSKFSKANAL
+231 INLHSKFSRANAL
-244 KGLNEITKIAKLS
+244 NGLSEITKLAKLS

-263 STDDALVVACDIF
+263 TTDDALVVACDIF
-276 DVILR
+276 EVILNN
-281 CIDEAQ
+281 IDANAQ
-287 QKVENKANGKKQK
+287 AEENKAKGKGKG
-300 ANGQGQGAPQAG
+300 NGQGQGSPQAG

-322 IDVEI
+322 IEVEI
-327 GEDGDGDGDDNDES
+327 SEDGGSDGMDDEG
-341 EDFDEAGGDNE
+341 EDFDEAAGDNE
-352 VAEEGKGVVG
+352 VAEEGKGVMG
-362 KIKAV
+362 KIKV
-367 LGGKGKNAKPAE
+367 MLGGKGKNGKPAE

-384 RQMDILKKKIEKQ
+384 RQLEILKKKIEKQ
-397 KEFLRGEIKKGNVS
+397 KEFLRGDVKKGNVS
-411 SNENKQLD
+411 QSENKSLD

-425 TELKT
+425 TELKK
-430 VGQEL
+430 VGEEL
-435 ANGVVITKGIDCI
+435 ASGKVVTKGIECI

-453 NQSLLESADFPL
+453 TQTLLESHDFPL
-465 ADLRYNAK
+465 ASLRYNAK
-473 DGEHQNSVQ
+473 EGEHQCQSH
-482 CASEVIEGIRIGT
+482 CATEVAEGIRLGT
-495 VLGKKLQVRSES
+495 ILGKKLQVRSES

-533 HVFFTKEIDAYKK
+533 HVFYTKEVDQYKK

-557 SMSGTKWR
+557 SMGGTKWR

-576 AVSMIPNLEIQISF
+576 AVDMISNLEIQISF
-590 RTTSGELPYIVIAY
+590 RTTSGELPYIVVAY

-620 LRPGGTTPEGL
+620 LQPGGTTPEGL

-640 VGSTTD
+640 VGSTSD
-646 VESYFLNISDGE
+646 IDSYFLNISDGE
-658 PYFHGKGYNYQGYY
+658 PYFHGRGYSYQGYF

-685 AMGIKVMSYFVS
+685 SMGIKVLSYFVS
-697 EYSGDVDAT
+697 DYSGDVDAT

-719 AAHYINVT
+719 SASYINVT
-727 NVNEVTRTMNKL
+727 NVNEVTRTMNGL
-739 FMAKES
+739 FMAKD

>member
-1 MSWYEDFKTGTKDYL
+1 MSKYK
-16 TKGNSKQSKTTSY
+16 SY
-29 SKYGSSSWWMSDWDD
+29 SSYGSSSWWMSDWD
-44 TGYSNSFTT
+44 TPSYTT
-53 NTQTKSKNLYKMAAH
+53 TQAYKQANSKNLYKMAAH

-130 NFKLLA
+130 NFKLLG

-154 LETANKKGVEDVI
+154 METANKKGVSDVI

-187 DGAPGYRDYYRSMY
+187 DSAPGYRDYYRSMY
-201 DKYFNDPAIDKGMQS
+201 DKYFNDPAIDKGMTS
-216 DEFKTETMDAYMFRL
+216 TEMSTETMNSYMFRL
-231 INLHSKFSKANAL
+231 INLHSKFSRANAL

-287 QKVENKANGKKQK
+287 QAEENKANGKGK
-300 ANGQGQGAPQAG
+300 GQGQGQGSQQAG

-327 GEDGDGDGDDNDES
+327 GEGGDGDDNDES

-352 VAEEGKGVVG
+352 VAEEGKGIVG

-367 LGGKGKNAKPAE
+367 LGGKGKGKPAE

-384 RQMDILKKKIEKQ
+384 RQLEILKKKIEKQ
-397 KEFLRGEIKKGNVS
+397 KEFLRGDIKKGSVS
-411 SNENKQLD
+411 QNENKQLD

-425 TELKT
+425 TELKK
-430 VGQEL
+430 VGEEL
-435 ANGVVITKGIDCI
+435 ANGVVVTKGIDCI

-453 NQSLLESADFPL
+453 TQSLMETPEFPL
-465 ADLRYNAK
+465 ASLRYNAK
-473 DGEHQNSVQ
+473 EGEHQNQIQ
-482 CASEVIEGIRIGT
+482 CASEVAEGIRLGT
-495 VLGKKLQVRSES
+495 ILGKKLQVRSES

-557 SMSGTKWR
+557 SMGGTKWR

-590 RTTSGELPYIVIAY
+590 RTTSGELPYIVVAY

-620 LRPGGTTPEGL
+620 LQPGGTTPEGL

-640 VGSTTD
+640 VGSTSD
-646 VESYFLNISDGE
+646 IESYFLNISDGE
-658 PYFHGKGYNYQGYY
+658 PYFHGKGYNYQGHY

-697 EYSGDVDAT
+697 DYSGDVDST

>member
-1 MSWYEDFKTGTKDYL
+1 MSKYK
-16 TKGNSKQSKTTSY
+16 SY
-29 SKYGSSSWWMSDWDD
+29 SSSKYGNSSWWMSDWE
-44 TGYSNSFTT
+44 T
-53 NTQTKSKNLYKMAAH
+53 NDYTVVHTSKQEKSKNLYKMAAH

-92 NSYTDGTT
+92 NSYTDGKA

-130 NFKLLA
+130 NFALLQ
-136 DMYKSIEKVV
+136 DMYRSIEKVV

-154 LETANKKGVEDVI
+154 SETANAKGVSDII
-167 YTVKDILN
+167 YTIKDILN

-187 DGAPGYRDYYRSMY
+187 DGAPGYRDYYRAMY
-201 DKYFNDPAIDKGMQS
+201 DKYFNDPAIDKGMTS
-216 DEFKTETMDAYMFRL
+216 TEMSEETLDSYMFRL
-231 INLHSKFSKANAL
+231 INLHSKFSRPNAL

-263 STDDALVVACDIF
+263 TTDDALVVACDIF
-276 DVILR
+276 EVILTN
-281 CIDEAQ
+281 IDANAQ
-287 QKVENKANGKKQK
+287 AAENKANGQKQK
-300 ANGQGQGAPQAG
+300 GKGQGQGSPQAG

-322 IDVEI
+322 IEVEI
-327 GEDGDGDGDDNDES
+327 SEDGGSDGMDDDS
-341 EDFDEAGGDNE
+341 EDFDEAAGDNE
-352 VAEEGKGVVG
+352 VAEEGKGVMG
-362 KIKAV
+362 KIKV
-367 LGGKGKNAKPAE
+367 MLGGKGKNGKPAE

-384 RQMDILKKKIEKQ
+384 RQLEILKKKIEKQ
-397 KEFLRGEIKKGNVS
+397 KEFLRGDVKKGNVS
-411 SNENKQLD
+411 QTENKSLD

-425 TELKT
+425 TELKK
-430 VGQEL
+430 VGEEL
-435 ANGVVITKGIDCI
+435 ANGKVVTKGIECI

-453 NQSLLESADFPL
+453 TQTLLESHDFPL
-465 ADLRYNAK
+465 ASLRYNAK
-473 DGEHQNSVQ
+473 EGEHQCQSH
-482 CASEVIEGIRIGT
+482 CATEVAEGIRLGT
-495 VLGKKLQVRSES
+495 ILGKKLQVRSES

-557 SMSGTKWR
+557 SMGGTKWR

-576 AVSMIPNLEIQISF
+576 AVDMISNLEIQISF
-590 RTTSGELPYIVIAY
+590 RTTSGELPYIVVAY

-620 LRPGGTTPEGL
+620 LQPGGTTPEGL

-646 VESYFLNISDGE
+646 VDSYFLNISDGE
-658 PYFHGKGYNYQGYY
+658 PYFHGRGYSYQGYY
-672 ASKHTKKMVDKIE
+672 ASKHTRKMVDKIE
-685 AMGIKVMSYFVS
+685 SMGIKVLSYFVS
-697 EYSGDVDAT
+697 DYSGDVDAS

-719 AAHYINVT
+719 AASYINVT
-727 NVNEVTRTMNKL
+727 NVNEVTRTMNGL
-739 FMAKES
+739 FMAKD

>member
-1 MSWYEDFKTGTKDYL
+1 
-16 TKGNSKQSKTTSY
+16 
-29 SKYGSSSWWMSDWDD
+29 MSDWE
-44 TGYSNSFTT
+44 T
-53 NTQTKSKNLYKMAAH
+53 NDYTVVHTSKQDKSKNLYKMAAH
-68 RRAIANFVS
+68 RRAIANFVN

-83 IPVKFNTKG
+83 IPVKFNSKG
-92 NSYTDGTT
+92 NSYTDGKS

-130 NFKLLA
+130 NFELLS
-136 DMYKSIEKVV
+136 DMYKSIQKVV

-154 LETANKKGVEDVI
+154 QDTANQKHVSDII
-167 YTVKDILN
+167 YTIKDILN

-187 DGAPGYRDYYRSMY
+187 DGAPGYRDYYRAMY
-201 DKYFNDPAIDKGMQS
+201 DKYFNDPAIDKGMTS
-216 DEFKTETMDAYMFRL
+216 TEMSEETLDSYMFRL
-231 INLHSKFSKANAL
+231 INLHSKFSRPNAL
-244 KGLNEITKIAKLS
+244 KGLSEITKIAKLS

-263 STDDALVVACDIF
+263 STDEALVVACDIF
-276 DVILR
+276 EVILTN
-281 CIDEAQ
+281 IDANAQ
-287 QKVENKANGKKQK
+287 AEENKGKGNGKG
-300 ANGQGQGAPQAG
+300 NGQGQGSPQAG

-322 IDVEI
+322 IEVEI
-327 GEDGDGDGDDNDES
+327 GEDSGSDGMGDDG
-341 EDFDEAGGDNE
+341 EDFDEAAGDNE

-362 KIKAV
+362 KIKV
-367 LGGKGKNAKPAE
+367 MLGGKGKNGKPAE

-384 RQMDILKKKIEKQ
+384 RQLEILKKKIQKQ
-397 KEFLRGEIKKGNVS
+397 KEFLRGDVKKGSVS
-411 SNENKQLD
+411 QTENKSLD

-425 TELKT
+425 TELKK
-430 VGQEL
+430 VGEEL
-435 ANGVVITKGIDCI
+435 ANGTVVTKGIECI

-453 NQSLLESADFPL
+453 TQTLLESHDFPL
-465 ADLRYNAK
+465 ASLRYNAK
-473 DGEHQNSVQ
+473 EGEHQCQSQ
-482 CASEVIEGIRIGT
+482 CATEVAEGIRLGT
-495 VLGKKLQVRSES
+495 ILGKKLQVRSES

-533 HVFFTKEIDAYKK
+533 HVFYTKEIDAYKK

-557 SMSGTKWR
+557 SMGGTKWR

-576 AVSMIPNLEIQISF
+576 AVDMISNLEIQISF
-590 RTTSGELPYIVIAY
+590 RTTSGELPYIVVAY

-620 LRPGGTTPEGL
+620 LQPGGTTPEGL

-640 VGSTTD
+640 VGSTSD
-646 VESYFLNISDGE
+646 VDSYFLNISDGE
-658 PYFHGKGYNYQGYY
+658 PYFHGRGYSYQGYY
-672 ASKHTKKMVDKIE
+672 ASKHTRKMVDKIE
-685 AMGIKVMSYFVS
+685 AMGIKVLSYFVS
-697 EYSGDVDAT
+697 DYSGDVDAS

-719 AAHYINVT
+719 AASYINVT
-727 NVNEVTRTMNKL
+727 NVNEVTRTMNGL

>member
-1 MSWYEDFKTGTKDYL
+1 MSKYK
-16 TKGNSKQSKTTSY
+16 SY
-29 SKYGSSSWWMSDWDD
+29 SSSKYGNSSWWMSDWETKDY
-44 TGYSNSFTT
+44 TVVHSGK
-53 NTQTKSKNLYKMAAH
+53 QEKSKNLYKMAAH

-83 IPVKFNTKG
+83 IPVKFNSKG
-92 NSYTDGTT
+92 NSYTDGKT

-115 AVGLALHE
+115 AEGLALHE

-130 NFKLLA
+130 NFNLLS

-154 LETANKKGVEDVI
+154 QDTANQKNVSDII
-167 YTVKDILN
+167 YTIKDILN

-201 DKYFNDPAIDKGMQS
+201 DKYFNDPAIDKGMES
-216 DEFKTETMDAYMFRL
+216 DEMTKETLDSYMFRL
-231 INLHSKFSKANAL
+231 INLHSKFSRPNAL
-244 KGLNEITKIAKLS
+244 KGLSEITKIAKLS

-281 CIDEAQ
+281 CIDANEQAA
-287 QKVENKANGKKQK
+287 ENKANGQKQK
-300 ANGQGQGAPQAG
+300 GNGQGQGGQPQQAG

-322 IDVEI
+322 IDVEVSD
-327 GEDGDGDGDDNDES
+327 GMGDVEDNGEFDGDDGDEDGDGG
-341 EDFDEAGGDNE
+341 
-352 VAEEGKGVVG
+352 VAEEGKGIVG
-362 KIKAV
+362 KIKV
-367 LGGKGKNAKPAE
+367 MLGGKGNGKPAK

-384 RQMDILKKKIEKQ
+384 RQLEILKKKIEKQ
-397 KEFLRGEIKKGNVS
+397 KEFLRGDIKKGTVTS
-411 SNENKQLD
+411 TENKSLD
-419 TIDQSG
+419 AIDQSG
-425 TELKT
+425 TELKK
-430 VGQEL
+430 VGEEIE
-435 ANGVVITKGIDCI
+435 GGRVVTKGVDCI
-448 VVKKM
+448 VVKKLT
-453 NQSLLESADFPL
+453 QSVLESHDFPL
-465 ADLRYNAK
+465 ASLRYNAK
-473 DGEHQNSVQ
+473 EGEHQCQSH
-482 CASEVIEGIRIGT
+482 CATEVAEGIRLGT
-495 VLGKKLQVRSES
+495 ILGKKLQVRSES

-533 HVFFTKEIDAYKK
+533 HVFYTKEVDAYKK

-557 SMSGTKWR
+557 SMGGTKWR

-576 AVSMIPNLEIQISF
+576 AVDMISNLEIQISF
-590 RTTSGELPYIVIAY
+590 RTTSGELPYIVVAY

-620 LRPGGTTPEGL
+620 LQPGGTTPEGL

-640 VGSTTD
+640 VGSTSD
-646 VESYFLNISDGE
+646 IESYFLNISDGE
-658 PYFHGKGYNYQGYY
+658 PYFHGSGYSYQGYH
-672 ASKHTKKMVDKIE
+672 ASKHTRKMVDKIE
-685 AMGIKVMSYFVS
+685 SMGIKVLSYFVS
-697 EYSGDVDAT
+697 DYSGPTDST

-719 AAHYINVT
+719 AASYINVT
-727 NVNEVTRTMNKL
+727 NVNEVTRTMNGL

>member
-1 MSWYEDFKTGTKDYL
+1 MSKYK
-16 TKGNSKQSKTTSY
+16 SY
-29 SKYGSSSWWMSDWDD
+29 SSYGNSSWWMSDWDTND
-44 TGYSNSFTT
+44 YTISYSSK
-53 NTQTKSKNLYKMAAH
+53 QEKSKNLYKMAAH

-130 NFKLLA
+130 NFTLLA
-136 DMYKSIEKVV
+136 DMYQSIQKVV

-154 LETANKKGVEDVI
+154 METANTKGVSDVI
-167 YTVKDILN
+167 YTIKDILN

-201 DKYFNDPAIDKGMQS
+201 DKYFNDPAIDKGMTS
-216 DEFKTETMDAYMFRL
+216 TEMSEETLDSYMFRL
-231 INLHSKFSKANAL
+231 INLHSKFSRPNAL
-244 KGLNEITKIAKLS
+244 KGLSEITKLAKLS

-276 DVILR
+276 DVILTN
-281 CIDEAQ
+281 IDANAQ
-287 QKVENKANGKKQK
+287 AEENKGNGKGKGK
-300 ANGQGQGAPQAG
+300 GQGSPQAG

-327 GEDGDGDGDDNDES
+327 GEDGGSDGIDDEGG
-341 EDFDEAGGDNE
+341 DFDEAGGDNE
-352 VAEEGKGVVG
+352 VAEEGKGVMG
-362 KIKAV
+362 KIKV
-367 LGGKGKNAKPAE
+367 MLGGKGKNGKPAE

-384 RQMDILKKKIEKQ
+384 RQLEILKKKIEKQ
-397 KEFLRGEIKKGNVS
+397 KEFLRGDVKKGNVS
-411 SNENKQLD
+411 SSENKSLD

-430 VGQEL
+430 VGEEL
-435 ANGVVITKGIDCI
+435 SNGTIVTKGIECI

-453 NQSLLESADFPL
+453 NQSLLESSDFPL
-465 ADLRYNAK
+465 ADLRYNSK
-473 DGEHQNSVQ
+473 EGEHQNHVQ
-482 CASEVIEGIRIGT
+482 CASEVLEGIRLGT
-495 VLGKKLQVRSES
+495 ILGKKLQVRSES

-576 AVSMIPNLEIQISF
+576 AVDMISNLEIQISF
-590 RTTSGELPYIVIAY
+590 RTTSGELPYIVVAY
-604 DSRVDKFIK
+604 DSRIDKFIK

-646 VESYFLNISDGE
+646 VDSYFLNISDGE
-658 PYFHGKGYNYQGYY
+658 PYFHGKGYNYQGHF
-672 ASKHTKKMVDKIE
+672 ASKHTKKMVDKIQS
-685 AMGIKVMSYFVS
+685 MGIKVLSYFVS

-719 AAHYINVT
+719 AASYINVT
-727 NVNEVTRTMNKL
+727 NVNEVTRTMNGL

>member
-154 LETANKKGVEDVI
+154 METANKKGVDDVI

-216 DEFKTETMDAYMFRL
+216 DELKTETMDAYMFRL

-263 STDDALVVACDIF
+263 TTDDALVVACDIF

-287 QKVENKANGKKQK
+287 QKAENKANGKKQK

-327 GEDGDGDGDDNDES
+327 GEDGDGDDNDES

-397 KEFLRGEIKKGNVS
+397 KEFLRGEIKKGSVS